1 MSRGGGGRRGR
12 PLPLALS
19 FVALVALM
27 VAAGAAAA
35 VYVSIQASRD
45 AEHTAKHDAK
55 FTAATAAGRLGQSV
69 AAMRS
74 TVVGVAGT
82 LRGQAIP
89 ATFTS
94 SCTLTFSGADALP
107 SGHVEILS
115 PSGSVVCS
123 SRHPSGGHPPKGYAR
138 APWLGSALKK
148 PLLEAPVLDT
158 ATGRAAVLTA
168 APVGRSAIVVAF
180 ANLAPS
186 AASLER
192 LYGGGHRAELLITS
206 SDGRTVISRSIDA
219 PKWVGKRL
227 AAGLEPRAGDRRDVD
242 GTKRIYESAPVP
254 GTGWRVFV
262 GENRSAALAPGVSLR
277 DRELWIIGIGL
288 ALVILAAFAIYR
300 GVAVPMRRLA
310 AAVRANDPRTGQPVP
325 VGGPAEVAGLAEDI
339 NNLIGA
345 VHHELTERQALE
357 EQLRHVQKM
366 DALGRV
372 IAGVAH
378 DFNNLVTVIGGFTA
392 LILKRVGRDDPL
404 REHAAEVGRAT
415 ERARVLL
422 RQLLVFSRKEP
433 PAPALI
439 ELNDLIM
446 EMRSMLARILGPNVD
461 LVANT
466 APAAVPVLADSGQL
480 EQVVMNLAVNA
491 RDAMPDGGQL
501 TIGVGTVDGDAVVS
515 FTDTGSGMTEEVQER
530 LFEPFFTTKE
540 AGKGTGLGL
549 ATCYGIVS
557 EVGGRID
564 VASELGR
571 GSTFSIY
578 LPLAAEPSAAAP
590 VVDTRA
596 ARGGSGET
604 ILLVEDDPGLR
615 SLTKIVLEDAG
626 YGVLDAETA
635 EGALTVAAAAQPRPI
650 DLLLTD
656 GLMAAMSGQELIQRF
671 RLDHPETAVIYMSGW
686 EPESAPSGM
695 LPEGQVFL
703 AKPFTPEALL
713 DTVRSTIDR
722 GAATSKT

>member
-12 PLPLALS
+12 PLPLAIS
-19 FVALVALM
+19 FLALVALI
-27 VAAGAAAA
+27 VAAAAAAA

-45 AEHTAKHDAK
+45 AEHTARHNAQ
-55 FTAATAAGRLGQSV
+55 FTASTAAGRLGESV
-69 AAMRS
+69 ATMRS

-82 LRGQAIP
+82 LRGQTIP

-94 SCTLTFSGADALP
+94 SCSLTFSGADALP

-115 PSGSVVCS
+115 PAGAVVCS
-123 SRHPSGGHPPKGYAR
+123 SRHPSDGHAPKGYAG
-138 APWLGSALKK
+138 APWLEAALKK
-148 PLLEAPVLDT
+148 PLFQAPVLDT
-158 ATGRAAVLTA
+158 ATGRAAVLAA
-168 APVGRSAIVVAF
+168 APIGRSGMVVAF
-180 ANLAPS
+180 GDLAPS
-186 AASLER
+186 AAALER
-192 LYGGGHRAELLITS
+192 LYGGGHRAELLIVS
-206 SDGRTVISRSIDA
+206 SDGRTVISRSVDA
-219 PKWVGKRL
+219 QKWVGKRL
-227 AAGLEPRAGDRRDVD
+227 AADRRPATGDRRDVD
-242 GTKRIYESAPVP
+242 GTARIYESASVP

-262 GENRSAALAPGVSLR
+262 GENRTAALAPGISLR

-288 ALVILAAFAIYR
+288 ALVVLAAFAIYR
-300 GVAVPMRRLA
+300 GVAVPMSRLA
-310 AAVRANDPRTGQPVP
+310 AAVRANDPRAGRPVP

-345 VHHELTERQALE
+345 VQQELTGRQALE

-404 REHAAEVGRAT
+404 HDHAAEVGRAT

-433 PAPALI
+433 PAPALV
-439 ELNDLIM
+439 ELNDLIL
-446 EMRSMLARILGPNVD
+446 EMRSMLARILGPNVE
-461 LVANT
+461 LVAET
-466 APAAVPVLADSGQL
+466 ASSPVPVLADSGQL

-491 RDAMPDGGQL
+491 RDAMPDGGRL
-501 TIGVGTVDGDAVVS
+501 TIGVAAVDGEAVVT
-515 FTDTGSGMTEEVQER
+515 FTDTGTGMTEEVQER

-549 ATCYGIVS
+549 ATCYGIIS
-557 EVGGRID
+557 EAGGRIE
-564 VASELGR
+564 VTSEPGR
-571 GSTFSIY
+571 GSTFAISM
-578 LPLAAEPSAAAP
+578 PFAGEAAADDP
-590 VVDTRA
+590 ALDTRA

-635 EGALTVAAAAQPRPI
+635 ETALTTAAAALPRRI

-695 LPEGQVFL
+695 LPEGEVFL
-703 AKPFTPEALL
+703 AKPFTPETLL
-713 DTVRSTIDR
+713 ETVRSTL
-722 GAATSKT
+722 